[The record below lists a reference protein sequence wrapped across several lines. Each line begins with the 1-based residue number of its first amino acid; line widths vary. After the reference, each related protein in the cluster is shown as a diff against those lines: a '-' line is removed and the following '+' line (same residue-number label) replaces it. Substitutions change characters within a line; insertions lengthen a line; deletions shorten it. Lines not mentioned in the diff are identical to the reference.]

1 MHTRYRQR
9 GGEDEVVDAEARVLK
24 EAGHQ
29 VRQLIERN
37 PDGNLRAA
45 GNLTLSPWNPLAMR
59 RVTKAV
65 EDFRPDVAHVHNT
78 WFAMSPAVIR
88 TLKKAGVPVVMTLH
102 NYRLTCANGLLY
114 RDGAPCELCV
124 DSHPWHAVRFGCYR
138 GSRAES
144 VPAAATIDLHRRLGT
159 WTEQVDFF
167 IALTEFQRDLMIR
180 AGLPQEKV
188 TVKPNFVADPGPR
201 PAPPSGSNVVL
212 YVGRL
217 AAEKGIRV
225 LFEAW
230 RGVALPDLELV
241 IVGDGPDRRFLE
253 GNQPP
258 GARLIGSVSPAEVR
272 DIMLSARALVM
283 PSLWFEGM
291 PMVLLEAFAAQL
303 PVAVSDGGPPAQ
315 IVGAALGPR
324 WVFRSGDPA
333 SMVETLRE
341 MRDDAWC
348 DSSGELAR
356 KAFEADFADSRAADR
371 LLDIYQPLPGQ
382 WEEKSGKE
390 RRRTPNDL

>member
-1 MHTRYRQR
+1 ML
-9 GGEDEVVDAEARVLK
+9 E
-24 EAGHQ
+24 EAGQ
-29 VRQLIERN
+29 VVHQLIERN
-37 PDGNLRAA
+37 PGGNLRAA
-45 GNLTLSPWNPLAMR
+45 GNLTLSPWNPLAMQ

-65 EDFRPDVAHVHNT
+65 EHFRPDVAHVHNT

-88 TLKKAGVPVVMTLH
+88 TLKKAGIPVVMTLH

-124 DSHPWHAVRFGCYR
+124 GSHPWHAVRYGCYR

-144 VPAAATIDLHRRLGT
+144 LPAAATIDLHRRLGT
-159 WTEQVDFF
+159 WTGHVDVF

-180 AGLPQEKV
+180 AGLPQEKI

-201 PAPPSGSNVVL
+201 PAPPSRSNVVL

-217 AAEKGIRV
+217 SEEKGIRV
-225 LFEAW
+225 LLEAW

-272 DIMLSARALVM
+272 NIMLSARALVM
-283 PSLWFEGM
+283 PSLCFEGM

-303 PVAVSDGGPPAQ
+303 PAAVSDGGPPAQ

-324 WVFRSGDPA
+324 WVFQSADPA
-333 SMVETLRE
+333 SLSEALRK

-348 DSSGELAR
+348 DSSGGLAR
-356 KAFEADFADSRAADR
+356 KAFEADFATSRAADR

-382 WEEKSGKE
+382 WKKESGKE

>member
-1 MHTRYRQR
+1 MLR
-9 GGEDEVVDAEARVLK
+9 D
-24 EAGHQ
+24 AGHQ

-37 PDGNLRAA
+37 PEGNLRAA
-45 GNLTLSPWNPLAMR
+45 GNLTLGPWNPRAMR

-88 TLKKAGVPVVMTLH
+88 ALKKAGVPVVMTLH

-114 RDGAPCELCV
+114 RNGAPCELCV
-124 DSHPWHAVRFGCYR
+124 GSHPWHAVRYGCYR

-159 WTEQVDFF
+159 WTEHVDVF
-167 IALTEFQRDLMIR
+167 IALTEFQRNLMIR
-180 AGLPQEKV
+180 AGLPQEKI
-188 TVKPNFVADPGPR
+188 TVKPNFVRDPGPR

-217 AAEKGIRV
+217 SAEKGV
-225 LFEAW
+225 ELLVDTW
-230 RGVALPDLELV
+230 RGTDTGPLELV
-241 IVGDGPDRRFLE
+241 IAGDGPLHGVMNRDLSPTVTLLGAISSEHVRRL
-253 GNQPP
+253 
-258 GARLIGSVSPAEVR
+258 
-272 DIMLSARALVM
+272 MLSARALAM

-291 PMVLLEAFAAQL
+291 PMVLLEAFAAGL
-303 PVAVSDGGPPAQ
+303 PAAVSDGGSPAQ

-324 WVFRSGDPA
+324 WVFRSADPA
-333 SMVETLRE
+333 SLSEALRK
-341 MRDDAWC
+341 MRDDAQC
-348 DSSGELAR
+348 DSAGGLAR
-356 KAFEADFADSRAADR
+356 RAFEADFAESRAADR

-382 WEEKSGKE
+382 WEEESGKE
-390 RRRTPNDL
+390 PRRTPSDL